1 MTVVVEAG
9 EGEAGLAGEAGH
21 EDAPCAGDIGESGDA
36 WRDDGSCDSLHDSLV
51 TAYLERAQAR
61 TRGRG
66 GAGTAWRSS
75 CPCLSLCC
83 FTGLHNI

>member
-36 WRDDGSCDSLHDSLV
+36 WRGPGPGPGAVVRLG
-51 TAYLERAQAR
+51 R
-61 TRGRG
+61 RGE
-66 GAGTAWRSS
+66 AVAHVSFS
-75 CPCLSLCC
+75 VASQV
-83 FTGLHNI
+83 FTTFN